1 MGEHKSNSAVA
12 RYIENTPNGTEI
24 PDESFRK
31 RHRGILAFTTVLVPF
46 LFGISRLNGV
56 ESVTGA
62 ALPTI
67 PLLHS
72 LAGTGLVVGLL
83 VAAAVPQMPRRAR
96 SALAATG
103 FMTVGSVL
111 AYFTGGFIEA
121 HFLYFIGVGV
131 VALYED
137 WVPFGI
143 TIGYVAVQH
152 SVFGLIEWFT
162 VYNHQAAMANPVIWG
177 GIHAVGVLML
187 ATSITFLWQSLAIQ
201 RQQAR
206 EKIQQKLEEVEEAKQ
221 LAETKEEQAT
231 QQKEEFAEL
240 NRTLEATAN
249 EYQTTMRAC
258 ADGDLTKRLDA
269 SVENDAMGAIARAF
283 NDMIAEFEQTVT
295 DIQSFADTVSNAGT
309 DIADQST
316 AIQQVSSEVEQSVS
330 DVAVRTREQDDQ
342 LQTVTS
348 EISDVSTTIEEIASS
363 SEEVAATA
371 STAVKRGKKGR
382 EYASDATE
390 EIVAIESQADD
401 VADEITALNDQMSD
415 ISEIADMI
423 REITEQTNILAL
435 NASIEA
441 ANADDSGDGFAVV
454 ADEVKALA
462 EEASSATDEIE
473 DRIQEAQS
481 VTNETVASIREMS
494 DRVATG
500 TDTIDETVSMFDEI
514 AAAIEQAEDGI
525 AEISN
530 ATDEQAASAE
540 EIASMIEEVS
550 ETSQSTARDSADAAS
565 RTAEQVE
572 SLDDAIADVQELAEM
587 ATDLSDQVSV
597 FTTTD
602 EQGTSGATAHTAE
615 SLSPQNGVADISSQ
629 PRASGGQKNQNR

>member
-83 VAAAVPQMPRRAR
+83 IAAAVPQMPRRAR

-206 EKIQQKLEEVEEAKQ
+206 EKIQEKLEEVEEAKQ

-231 QQKEEFAEL
+231 QQKEEFA
-240 NRTLEATAN
+240 
-249 EYQTTMRAC
+249 
-258 ADGDLTKRLDA
+258 
-269 SVENDAMGAIARAF
+269 
-283 NDMIAEFEQTVT
+283 
-295 DIQSFADTVSNAGT
+295 
-309 DIADQST
+309 
-316 AIQQVSSEVEQSVS
+316 
-330 DVAVRTREQDDQ
+330 
-342 LQTVTS
+342 
-348 EISDVSTTIEEIASS
+348 
-363 SEEVAATA
+363 
-371 STAVKRGKKGR
+371 
-382 EYASDATE
+382 
-390 EIVAIESQADD
+390 
-401 VADEITALNDQMSD
+401 
-415 ISEIADMI
+415 
-423 REITEQTNILAL
+423 
-435 NASIEA
+435 
-441 ANADDSGDGFAVV
+441 
-454 ADEVKALA
+454 
-462 EEASSATDEIE
+462 
-473 DRIQEAQS
+473 
-481 VTNETVASIREMS
+481 
-494 DRVATG
+494 
-500 TDTIDETVSMFDEI
+500 
-514 AAAIEQAEDGI
+514 
-525 AEISN
+525 
-530 ATDEQAASAE
+530 
-540 EIASMIEEVS
+540 
-550 ETSQSTARDSADAAS
+550 
-565 RTAEQVE
+565 
-572 SLDDAIADVQELAEM
+572 
-587 ATDLSDQVSV
+587 
-597 FTTTD
+597 
-602 EQGTSGATAHTAE
+602 
-615 SLSPQNGVADISSQ
+615 
-629 PRASGGQKNQNR
+629 